1 MNDFFRETDIDE
13 EEFGDLTEDIET
25 LTGLLLKIKGT
36 LPRRRE
42 MIEYRNYRF
51 RVLEADER
59 RVVKVKFDRIPPAP
73 GKEK

>member
-36 LPRRRE
+36 LPRTV
-42 MIEYRNYRF
+42 I
-51 RVLEADER
+51 
-59 RVVKVKFDRIPPAP
+59 
-73 GKEK
+73 